1 MLDKKIKIEYESKVK
16 NEKPERNLETVNEA
30 KDVNDM
36 VTTPNCQKVWNEQA
50 DDYIRMR
57 EERER
62 EEEIQRKR
70 DEEARI
76 HREQMELERQQA
88 IEDQLAYEEA
98 IRQQQIDDDIEDLLI
113 AAYLL
118 DS

>member
-16 NEKPERNLETVNEA
+16 NEKPERNLETVKEV

-36 VTTPNCQKVWNEQA
+36 VTTPDYQKLSNEQA

-57 EERER
+57 EEEDRN
-62 EEEIQRKR
+62 EEMRRRR

-98 IRQQQIDDDIEDLLI
+98 LRQQQIDDDIEDLLI